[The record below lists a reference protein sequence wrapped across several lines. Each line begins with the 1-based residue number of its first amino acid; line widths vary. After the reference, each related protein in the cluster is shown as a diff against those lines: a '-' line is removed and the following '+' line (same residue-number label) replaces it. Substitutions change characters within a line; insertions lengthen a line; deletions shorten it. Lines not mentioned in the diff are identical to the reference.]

1 MTTIEVTK
9 FPGAFGAYFG
19 FSMLPAAVAFVRRK
33 TARWFLFTGGLF
45 LLARWTLNCFN
56 LMPLFSW
63 RGYEPDWPVITAA
76 IWVIIMLPAIFGNVV
91 RPRVLGRAGGRFG
104 KAKWRRRDEQGF
116 P

>member
-9 FPGAFGAYFG
+9 FLGAFGAYFG

-63 RGYEPDWPVITAA
+63 RGYEP
-76 IWVIIMLPAIFGNVV
+76 V
-91 RPRVLGRAGGRFG
+91 RIASCVADAHFRKCVLKSGRCRIPI
-104 KAKWRRRDEQGF
+104 Q
-116 P
+116 